1 MQLPT
6 TNSNTNEKITSDD
19 IDGFEIVTQMITEK
33 SATPATETETLASE
47 PRRSNKDGAPD
58 TISTFP
64 FIHTIYFVIIADFL
78 PPIVEAA
85 MNLRIGSTE
94 LENNDDPA
102 RTHHYGYNRH
112 HTHFYGP
119 RGFMGPSPGF
129 MPPHPAI
136 FHRGPPGLT
145 FEGFFPPRFAFGC
158 GLGKH
163 HKHGK
168 HGGKFA
174 KHINGAGHKHR
185 HHRAYSPPSFEEFKG
200 ESGLDS
206 HTKYMKDFFG
216 PRGRHDHRHHRHAS
230 DDDVAAHQPIE
241 KQVSTPESDSTSPSA
256 SDSETDSAATVS
268 DGEGKYA
275 EFYATHSF
283 GMRRGLPFGG
293 RGRGKAHHRGMKGMG
308 HGKGLYMGPVGMD
321 MRGIPGMGFDRE
333 HPPPPPPFFPE
344 FGMGSR
350 HCPRGFG
357 GRGGR
362 GGKHGCSFVPMGGM
376 GPDAFFGRGKGPK
389 HMPMHGRHHCSPPP
403 APQFMSNE
411 QGPHAPFLPHPS
423 RFGRHHGYHGRRGF
437 GGHFAESNYEM
448 RGTSASAA
456 SLAPAAAL
464 A

>member
-19 IDGFEIVTQMITEK
+19 IDGFEIVTQMVTEK
-33 SATPATETETLASE
+33 SATPPTETGTLASE

-94 LENNDDPA
+94 LDNNDDPA
-102 RTHHYGYNRH
+102 RPHHYGYDRH

-136 FHRGPPGLT
+136 FLRGPPGLA
-145 FEGFFPPRFAFGC
+145 FEEFFPPRFAFGC
-158 GLGKH
+158 GFGKH
-163 HKHGK
+163 HEHGK

-174 KHINGAGHKHR
+174 KRINGAGHKHR

-230 DDDVAAHQPIE
+230 DDEVAAHQLTK
-241 KQVSTPESDSTSPSA
+241 KQVTTSESNSTFPSA

-268 DGEGKYA
+268 DGEGRHPK
-275 EFYATHSF
+275 FYATHSF
-283 GMRRGLPFGG
+283 GMRRGLAFGG

-308 HGKGLYMGPVGMD
+308 HGKGRYMGPVGMD
-321 MRGIPGMGFDRE
+321 MRGISGMGFDRE
-333 HPPPPPPFFPE
+333 HPPPPPPFFRSSE
-344 FGMGSR
+344 WAVVIVLEASVVGAVEVASTAALSSLWAA
-350 HCPRGFG
+350 C
-357 GRGGR
+357 
-362 GGKHGCSFVPMGGM
+362 VPMLFSVEVKA
-376 GPDAFFGRGKGPK
+376 PSTCPCTVDTIAVPLPRPSLC
-389 HMPMHGRHHCSPPP
+389 PMSKLHTLHSFP
-403 APQFMSNE
+403 
-411 QGPHAPFLPHPS
+411 
-423 RFGRHHGYHGRRGF
+423 
-437 GGHFAESNYEM
+437 
-448 RGTSASAA
+448 T
-456 SLAPAAAL
+456 PAALVDTTAVTADEGL
-464 A
+464 VVISRSLIMR